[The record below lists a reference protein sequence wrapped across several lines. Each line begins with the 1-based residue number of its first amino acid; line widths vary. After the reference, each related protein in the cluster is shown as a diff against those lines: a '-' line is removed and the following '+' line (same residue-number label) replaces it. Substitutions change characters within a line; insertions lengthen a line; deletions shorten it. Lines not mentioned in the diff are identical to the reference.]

1 MPATAPPARQRHHLA
16 LTSGAMPS
24 DTATIRV
31 PRQTRDSLAARARN
45 RGISLSALLTE
56 LAEQAARA
64 DAYRSEREA
73 TLTDL
78 ESPEAMAEYRL
89 WESTLE
95 DGID

>member
-1 MPATAPPARQRHHLA
+1 MPTTAPLAIQRHHLA
-16 LTSGAMPS
+16 LLSGAMPS

-31 PRQTRDSLAARARN
+31 PRPTRDSLAARARE

-56 LAEQAARA
+56 LAEQAERA

-73 TLTDL
+73 TLAELDDPVAL
-78 ESPEAMAEYRL
+78 AEYRL

-95 DGID
+95 DGLG

>member
-1 MPATAPPARQRHHLA
+1 MATALHAKQRHFMALA
-16 LTSGAMPS
+16 SSDMPS

-31 PRQTRDSLAARARN
+31 PRKTRDSLAARARN

-56 LAEQAARA
+56 LSEQAERE

-73 TLTDL
+73 TLKDL

-89 WESTLE
+89 WEGTLE
-95 DGID
+95 DGIG